1 MTSYTGKHLYYYHV
15 LKLYGIIVEDNNSNV
30 ITVLTSTGHIVK
42 TKITYDQS
50 QDWYII
56 SGADKHFHR
65 FILKP

>member
-1 MTSYTGKHLYYYHV
+1 MTSYTGKHVYYYHI

-50 QDWYII
+50 
-56 SGADKHFHR
+56 
-65 FILKP
+65 